1 MRRRRFNETF
11 LAVHHLCRAGAVAGQ
26 RRVRRDRLCPR
37 AGGAGLRRSECNLYV
52 QTDGDEI
59 LANCVPDSGT
69 YFFLSGNATKFSE
82 IYELMLLSFNE
93 GRTLNIRI
101 VEGSNPC
108 EIAWVALTRA

>member
-1 MRRRRFNETF
+1 MKRFGLF
-11 LAVHHLCRAGAVAGQ
+11 IICAALAPSLANAACGATGCALV
-26 RRVRRDRLCPR
+26 RVVQVYVE
-37 AGGAGLRRSECNLYV
+37 ANGNLYV
-52 QTDGDEI
+52 QTDGEEI